1 MPWWYQLCNVT
12 CYNCG
17 SDVEFV
23 QQSLEEAAELRGL
36 LARASMAN
44 KTVIITTL
52 NDAWAANNTMIDLY
66 LGSFR
71 RGRNI
76 KHLLQHLVIVT
87 LDQKAHD
94 RCMQLH
100 PHCFRL
106 KTARGVDF
114 TGEKSFMSEDYLRMM
129 WKRIKFLGI
138 VLEMGYNFV
147 FSVSMIKPFE
157 NWFEYVGSKV
167 YIDGKSLK
175 R

>member
-1 MPWWYQLCNVT
+1 MAC
-12 CYNCG
+12 CNCG
-17 SDVEFV
+17 SNVDFV

-52 NDAWAANNTMIDLY
+52 NDAWAADNTMIDLY
-66 LGSFR
+66 LGSFH

-94 RCMQLH
+94 RCIQLH

-106 KTARGVDF
+106 KTTRGADF

-138 VLEMGYNFV
+138 VLEMGYSFV
-147 FSVSMIKPFE
+147 FSVSLIKPFE
-157 NWFEYVGSKV
+157 NWFEYAKSKFYIGSK
-167 YIDGKSLK
+167 SLE